1 MYGACTY
8 AWSDWEKVM
17 VGVALPGISIGN
29 RRAVAAD
36 YPENRMSA
44 VFFAYEVCWNAL
56 LYSAHEWSAGFV
68 YDNA

>member
-1 MYGACTY
+1 
-8 AWSDWEKVM
+8 M